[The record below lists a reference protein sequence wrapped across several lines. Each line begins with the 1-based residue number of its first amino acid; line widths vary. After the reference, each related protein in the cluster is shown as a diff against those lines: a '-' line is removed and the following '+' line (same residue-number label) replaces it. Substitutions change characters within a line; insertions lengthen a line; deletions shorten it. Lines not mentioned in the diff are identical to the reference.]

1 MSGGVD
7 SSAAAAILK
16 DQGHELVGFTM
27 QLWDQ
32 RRGINVDENGD
43 PLPSRCCSLDDVY
56 DARRVAEEL
65 GFPFYVL
72 NLERDFD
79 RDVVQPFVTSYL
91 NGETPIPCVSCNS
104 RLKFASLDRLALSL
118 GCEKVATGHYARV
131 EFDPAA
137 NRYKLLRG
145 KNYDKDQSYFLWELT
160 QAQLSRAMFP
170 LGEMSKPEARDAA
183 REHGLRGV
191 SEKKE
196 SQEICFVPD
205 GDYAGFIDRYLEAEN
220 STDRLPGNGEIVDPT
235 GRVIGRHEG
244 IHRYTIGQRR
254 GIGIADER
262 PLYVLS
268 LDANKNRVTVGS
280 SEELLKNEFTAA
292 GVNWIALDGPSE
304 PVRAEVRVRYRHTAA
319 AATITPSESA
329 RAHIIFDEPQRAIT
343 PGQATV
349 FYRDDEVV
357 GGGWI
362 VRSTRQDP
370 GAGTDER
377 NLALNCSCKLLLPLS
392 FLNLFPQPCVL
403 TR

>member
-1 MSGGVD
+1 MKIAVAMSGGVD

-16 DQGHELVGFTM
+16 DQGHDLVGFTM

-72 NLERDFD
+72 NLERDFE

-91 NGETPIPCVSCNS
+91 NGETPIPCVACNS
-104 RLKFASLDRLALSL
+104 RLKFASLDRLAVSL

-131 EFDPAA
+131 EFDRTT

-145 KNYDKDQSYFLWELT
+145 RNEQKDQSYFLWELT
-160 QAQLSRAMFP
+160 QEQLSRALFP

-183 REHGLRGV
+183 RQHGLAGV
-191 SEKKE
+191 AEKKE

-205 GDYAGFIDRYLEAEN
+205 GDYAGFIDRYLDAEAA
-220 STDRLPGNGEIVDPT
+220 TDRLPGTGEIVDT
-235 GRVIGRHEG
+235 SGRVLGQHGG

-262 PLYVLS
+262 PLYVVS
-268 LDANKNRVTVGS
+268 LDADRNRVTVGPQD
-280 SEELLKNEFTAA
+280 ELLGSTFTAA
-292 GVNWIALDGPSE
+292 GVNWVAFPEPEE

-319 AATITPSESA
+319 PATITP
-329 RAHIIFDEPQRAIT
+329 RPNNRVQVVFDEPQRAIT

-349 FYRDDEVV
+349 FYRGDEVI

-362 VRSTRQDP
+362 VKR
-370 GAGTDER
+370 
-377 NLALNCSCKLLLPLS
+377 
-392 FLNLFPQPCVL
+392 
-403 TR
+403 

>member
-1 MSGGVD
+1 MKGILTSVKGATKLRRVKTRNMKIAVAMSGGVD

-16 DQGHELVGFTM
+16 EQGHELVGFTM

-72 NLERDFD
+72 NLERDFE
-79 RDVVQPFVTSYL
+79 RDVVQPFITSYL
-91 NGETPIPCVSCNS
+91 SGETPIPCVSCNS

-131 EFDPAA
+131 EFDAST

-160 QAQLSRAMFP
+160 QAQLSRALFP

-183 REHGLRGV
+183 RQHGLVGV

-220 STDRLPGNGEIVDPT
+220 ATERLPGSGEIVDT
-235 GRVIGRHEG
+235 AGRVIGHHEG
-244 IHRYTIGQRR
+244 VHRYTVGQRR
-254 GIGIADER
+254 GLGIADEK
-262 PLYVLS
+262 PLYVIS
-268 LDANKNRVTVGS
+268 LDAVKNRVTAGS
-280 SEELLKNEFTAA
+280 SEELLSTEFTAA
-292 GVNWIALDGPSE
+292 GVNWIAFDTPDE
-304 PVRAEVRVRYRHTAA
+304 PVRADVRVRYRHTAA
-319 AATITPSESA
+319 PATITPLKDG

-349 FYRDDEVV
+349 FYRGDEVV

-362 VRSTRQDP
+362 V
-370 GAGTDER
+370 
-377 NLALNCSCKLLLPLS
+377 K
-392 FLNLFPQPCVL
+392 
-403 TR
+403 